1 MHTLRSRHGRCFL
14 GRPVMMRIDRRPASA
29 QRGYSLPELLVVV
42 AIIGILSLVTIP
54 GFTNMY
60 RARKLKVSLTKVAND
75 VRGARQRAVTN
86 SSFVRLAY
94 VPDGRAYYVFESTD
108 EGATWSALGNNPRM
122 IEDSVYFVNG
132 SGGSAFTDSVDDGSL
147 GDLPDIVFTRTGT
160 ARVPSGLGKFLL
172 KSNHKNIGKDNYTIS
187 IRTTGMVLSE

>member
-1 MHTLRSRHGRCFL
+1 MHTLPSRHVGCFL
-14 GRPVMMRIDRRPASA
+14 GRPVMMRIHRRLASA
-29 QRGYSLPELLVVV
+29 QHGYSLPELLVVV

-94 VPDGRAYYVFESTD
+94 VPNGRAYYVFESTD
-108 EGATWSALGNNPRM
+108 EGVTWNALGNNPRM
-122 IEDSVYFVNG
+122 IEDSVYFLNG
-132 SGGSAFTDSVDDGSL
+132 SGGNAFTNSVDDGSL
-147 GDLPDIVFTRTGT
+147 GELPDIVFTRTGT
-160 ARVPSGLGKFLL
+160 ARVPAGLGKFLL
-172 KSNHKNIGKDNYTIS
+172 KSNHKNIGKDNFTIS